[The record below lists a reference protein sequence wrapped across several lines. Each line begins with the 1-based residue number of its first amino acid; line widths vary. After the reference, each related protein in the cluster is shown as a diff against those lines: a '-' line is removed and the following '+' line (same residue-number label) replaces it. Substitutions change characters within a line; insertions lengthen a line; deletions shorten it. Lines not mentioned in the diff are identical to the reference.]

1 MSKSIKSTFMKMHYK
16 IRQTDFKWG
25 FTC

>member
-25 FTC
+25 FIC